1 MVRQQTR
8 KRFNRFKIEERKAF
22 TFRAIDTKNGS
33 GYDLRSEPGRGYM
46 CQCQFSTALK
56 HQDDR
61 KHLKRLE
68 AGTCEHKLALYK
80 FLSDAGIAPL
90 GT

>member
-8 KRFNRFKIEERKAF
+8 KKINRFKIEEKKAF

-33 GYDLRSEPGRGYM
+33 GYNLKSEPGRGYM
-46 CQCQFSTALK
+46 CQCQKQLK
-56 HQDDR
+56 SPG
-61 KHLKRLE
+61 K
-68 AGTCEHKLALYK
+68 GMCEHKRALYK

-90 GT
+90 CETQSST